1 MNETTVQ
8 KSGHQLWGIF
18 HTDQECAHALN
29 DPLRTT
35 IEAPTKIAAEEAAA
49 KLGFS
54 DPRAHLIAPEVV
66 KLTERIL
73 KRQPGHRQALTK
85 TSTSIRI

>member
-1 MNETTVQ
+1 MNKTTVQ

-18 HTDQECAHALN
+18 HTDQECARALN

-73 KRQPGHRQALTK
+73 KRQPGHQQALTK
-85 TSTSIRI
+85 TSSSIHI